1 MNITAVMEKANL
13 IGPAIARLK
22 VLIEQGAVKADIDA
36 QKVVIEK
43 VLNQFKEVAGISPMP
58 PVA

>member
-36 QKVVIEK
+36 QKAVIEK
-43 VLNQFKEVAGISPMP
+43 VIGQFKEVAGIGPK
-58 PVA
+58 A